1 MTPVI
6 FWLGAAVVFVSL
18 LPKSRGLQTAIIRA
32 GVILMTVGAYSG

>member
-6 FWLGAAVVFVSL
+6 FWLGAAIVFVSL
-18 LPKSRGLQTAIIRA
+18 VPKSRGLRTTIVAA